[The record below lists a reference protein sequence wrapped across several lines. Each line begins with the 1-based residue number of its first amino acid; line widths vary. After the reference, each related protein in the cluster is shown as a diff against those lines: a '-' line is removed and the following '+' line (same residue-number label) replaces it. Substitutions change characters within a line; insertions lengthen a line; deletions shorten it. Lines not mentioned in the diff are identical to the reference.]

1 MRECLQKI
9 YRSSRLRPA
18 TLLKKRL
25 WHRSFPVNFAEFLSV
40 TFLKEHLWWLFLD
53 QFIKEHF
60 GKETCMCVVN
70 EQDCQFPT
78 SHWVMVY
85 QYKKK
90 TYFIDSF
97 GKDFTHYDFKFKRPV
112 HQISRRF
119 QCLGSK
125 LCGAYLVFFGCRL
138 VRRLD
143 MKQHYGLLYM
153 GLQIQQRVHLR
164 LHQGK
169 TLNSKRQYEKIQKY
183 RPIYQK
189 R

>member
-1 MRECLQKI
+1 MAVSGSI
-9 YRSSRLRPA
+9 H
-18 TLLKKRL
+18 KRAFRKRNL
-25 WHRSFPVNFAEFLSV
+25 HVCSERTRLSV
-40 TFLKEHLWWLFLD
+40 SCKSLGDGVSVQEKAYL
-53 QFIKEHF
+53 
-60 GKETCMCVVN
+60 
-70 EQDCQFPT
+70 
-78 SHWVMVY
+78 
-85 QYKKK
+85 
-90 TYFIDSF
+90 IDFF

-112 HQISRRF
+112 YQISRRF

-138 VRRLD
+138 TRRLD

-169 TLNSKRQYEKIQKY
+169 TLNSKRQYEKIQKC